1 MDYLNL
7 FIGIFATIVLFLY
20 GLQSFSREIQ
30 ELGKDWMPGVI
41 DKLTRN
47 RFSGFMLGAVFTAVV
62 QSSSAVTAIAVAL
75 VGAGTMS
82 FSNSLAVLVGANV
95 GTTATAWLVSAKL
108 TGIGPAFI
116 VAGALITV
124 LPGPARVAGKSIFYF
139 GFIFYA
145 LDLISHSLA
154 PITQDPRLL
163 DILGQATVPVL
174 GALAGAVLT
183 AVVQSSSVIT
193 GLAILLV
200 QQGAIPIQ
208 AALAIIIGANAGTTV
223 TGLIASIPLDEPA
236 RRTALAN
243 LAINL
248 TGVLLFLPF
257 VSQLATVVNRISDDP
272 GTAVAWGHL
281 IFNVGIAVIA
291 MPLLGPLARLL
302 EPSPKGAP
310 DG

>member
-30 ELGKDWMPGVI
+30 EMGKDWMPGVI

-47 RFSGFMLGAVFTAVV
+47 RFSGFMLGATFTAVV

-82 FSNSLAVLVGANV
+82 FTNSLAVLVGANV

-145 LDLISHSLA
+145 LDLINHSLA
-154 PITQDPRLL
+154 PVTQDPRLL
-163 DILGQATVPVL
+163 EILSHATVPVL
-174 GALAGAVLT
+174 GAIAGALLT
-183 AVVQSSSVIT
+183 ALVQSSSVIT

-208 AALAIIIGANAGTTV
+208 GALAIIIGANAGTTV

-243 LAINL
+243 LVINVA
-248 TGVLLFLPF
+248 GVLLFLPF
-257 VSQLATVVNRISDDP
+257 VSQLATVVSGISDDP

-281 IFNVGIAVIA
+281 IFNVGVAVIA
-291 MPLLGPLARLL
+291 MPLLGPLARWL
-302 EPSPKGAP
+302 EPSPGAAP